1 MKRDKRDKREEWRV
15 PDAAKAP
22 VRLKPDERAR
32 LWAALVGGPEETPT
46 PLEAVP
52 GSDSDGEGLAS
63 SALGTGGDGAHG
75 RARDRGRALDRDRPD
90 LAESGERAAERR
102 MGAAGEGEE
111 ADESVVRFAP
121 GHKRSGKGRA
131 KGAPQGFD
139 FRSATRFS
147 NEHLRSMARV
157 HDHMTTLL
165 RTFLGVYL
173 RVGVQVSAANVEA
186 STYEQFMDRVAR
198 NHMVAVL
205 DVPPLRGRSLLTL
218 EQGFAMTIIDRLLG
232 GPGLPTATLRP
243 PTEIEV
249 RVLRRII
256 PIFLES
262 FQQAFASLVPVRP
275 SLESI
280 ETNPQFLRIAAPDE
294 TVVFTSLDV
303 AIGESHGMLGYCLP
317 YPALEPILPR
327 LTAKAM
333 LASPDRLDL
342 AATPEVQRRMSQSL
356 LGAPVTV
363 TAELG
368 RASLTA
374 QALADLEVGD
384 YLPVARRIDDPVRLY
399 VGGVLKFEG
408 RLGNYRRHVAVEVTR
423 VHEEEDH

>member
-1 MKRDKRDKREEWRV
+1 MPE
-15 PDAAKAP
+15 P
-22 VRLKPDERAR
+22 VRLYPGERAA
-32 LWAALVGGPEETPT
+32 LWEALVGGSTGSVVDPPAA
-46 PLEAVP
+46 LP
-52 GSDSDGEGLAS
+52 GVGEPAGR
-63 SALGTGGDGAHG
+63 GA
-75 RARDRGRALDRDRPD
+75 RARDRGQRTDAADGSDPMRRP
-90 LAESGERAAERR
+90 GEDTP
-102 MGAAGEGEE
+102 GEGS
-111 ADESVVRFAP
+111 DVAP
-121 GHKRSGKGRA
+121 GGGRGRSVPR
-131 KGAPQGFD
+131 GFD

-147 NEHLRSMARV
+147 NEHLRSLSRV
-157 HDHMTTLL
+157 HDHMVTLL

-173 RVGVQVSAANVEA
+173 RVGVQVSGAVVEA

-198 NHMVAVL
+198 NHVVAVL

-232 GPGLPTATLRP
+232 GPGLPTTTPRP

-275 SLESI
+275 NLESV

-303 AIGESHGMLGYCLP
+303 AIGDSHGMLGYCLP

-333 LASPDRLDL
+333 LASPERTDL
-342 AATPEVQRRMSQSL
+342 VASPEMQRRMAESL
-356 LGAPVTV
+356 LDAPVTV

-368 RASLTA
+368 RSSLTA
-374 QALADLEVGD
+374 KALADLEVGD
-384 YLPVARRIDDPVRLY
+384 YLSVAQRTDDPVRLY

-408 RLGNYRRHVAVEVTR
+408 RLGNYRRHLAVEVTR
-423 VHEEEDH
+423 VHEEEAK

>member
-1 MKRDKRDKREEWRV
+1 M
-15 PDAAKAP
+15 PDPKGP
-22 VRLKPDERAR
+22 VRLRPEERTA
-32 LWAALVGGPEETPT
+32 LWEALVGHPPESAAPSDEETAEEERPGDSM
-46 PLEAVP
+46 EAEP
-52 GSDSDGEGLAS
+52 GR
-63 SALGTGGDGAHG
+63 T
-75 RARDRGRALDRDRPD
+75 RRRGRGHLP
-90 LAESGERAAERR
+90 
-102 MGAAGEGEE
+102 E
-111 ADESVVRFAP
+111 ADEGDLVLERSDAGREPVRTGAETGMELGSETDLLGP
-121 GHKRSGKGRA
+121 PQVRA
-131 KGAPQGFD
+131 RARTRGVPQAFD

-147 NEHLRSMARV
+147 NEHLRSLSRV
-157 HDHMTTLL
+157 HDHMVTLL

-173 RVGVQVSAANVEA
+173 RVSVQVTDATVEA

-198 NHMVAVL
+198 GHVVVVL
-205 DVPPLRGRSLLTL
+205 DMPPLRGRSLLTL

-232 GPGLPTATLRP
+232 GPGLPTQTPRP

-275 SLESI
+275 TLDSI
-280 ETNPQFLRIAAPDE
+280 ETNPQFLRIATPDE

-303 AIGESHGMLGYCLP
+303 AIGDSHGMLGYCLP

-333 LASPDRLDL
+333 LASPERSDL
-342 AATPEVQRRMSQSL
+342 VATPEMQRRMSQGL
-356 LGAPVTV
+356 LATSVTL

-368 RASLTA
+368 RSSLTTK
-374 QALADLEVGD
+374 ALADLEAGD
-384 YLPVARRIDDPVRLY
+384 YLPLAQRVDDPVRLY

-408 RLGNYRRHVAVEVTR
+408 RLGNYRRHLAVEVTQ
-423 VHEEEDH
+423 VHEEETK